1 MLLIGNL
8 THLCHFTKFLET
20 SFCIRITKLLVYQ
33 IEYYPYYNFFAF
45 LSLFS
50 TTAVEAGGGNSVNCE
65 IVNME
70 LDTQFYA
77 WVESD
82 HPYKPASVS
91 SYRVLFPS
99 SVQWMSV
106 EFDQQCSTTQPED
119 VLQIYIRNRVV
130 ASQKSLHN
138 ASGSSSTQQNQH
150 QNASTTTTST
160 VINQNEINMQK
171 YTPVLK
177 KFSGS
182 ANWPKQNVIL
192 PGNEVLFSLET
203 GKFYAQKREFFVKL
217 I

>member
-1 MLLIGNL
+1 M
-8 THLCHFTKFLET
+8 
-20 SFCIRITKLLVYQ
+20 
-33 IEYYPYYNFFAF
+33 
-45 LSLFS
+45 
-50 TTAVEAGGGNSVNCE
+50 EAGGNSVNCE

-119 VLQIYIRNRVV
+119 VLQIYIRNRV
-130 ASQKSLHN
+130 AQKSLHN
-138 ASGSSSTQQNQH
+138 AGSSTQQH
-150 QNASTTTTST
+150 QATTT
-160 VINQNEINMQK
+160 VINQNEINSQK

-182 ANWPKQNVIL
+182 SNWPKQNVIL

-203 GKFYAQKREFFVKL
+203 GKF
-217 I
+217 

>member
-1 MLLIGNL
+1 
-8 THLCHFTKFLET
+8 
-20 SFCIRITKLLVYQ
+20 
-33 IEYYPYYNFFAF
+33 
-45 LSLFS
+45 
-50 TTAVEAGGGNSVNCE
+50 
-65 IVNME
+65 ME

-150 QNASTTTTST
+150 QNASTTTTT

-217 I
+217 IYGIILL